1 MPSRIDTLTYTGF
14 GLLGAGTT
22 GELVKEAVHV
32 LECPDIPVK
41 PVSENI
47 MELNL
52 FFGYLPGYEL
62 NLTGIIAML
71 GAAMMLLSIYRGSKE
86 KKRRLERESFPNSTV
101 RDPEVKK

>member
-22 GELVKEAVHV
+22 GELVKEATING
-32 LECPDIPVK
+32 LECPDIPAV
-41 PVSENI
+41 VISENI

-62 NLTGIIAML
+62 NLTGVIAITGLVLM
-71 GAAMMLLSIYRGSKE
+71 ALSAYRGNKE
-86 KKRRLERESFPNSTV
+86 KKRRIERESFPNSVV
-101 RDPEVKK
+101 RDPDK